1 MSLLSIQLYTNTSS
15 TTILLCVITILILL
29 VCSALIS
36 ASEVAFF
43 SMGPLEKEALKNEE
57 GKQAEAARKL
67 IKKPQDLLATILI
80 ANNFVNVGVVIISSY
95 LLDAVFGQSTGNELL
110 RFIVDVF
117 LITIIILLVGE
128 VIPKVYATKNGL
140 TIAKFMAPIL
150 SFIANLP
157 PFSWLKLFLVNGT
170 SLIHKYAKKRGVKIS
185 SDELEQIL
193 ALTKE
198 ETTNEEEHKLLEGII
213 KFGNTDVKQIMRPR
227 MEVISIDETT
237 NFKEVLQIILEAGY
251 SRIPVFKVT
260 FDNVVSILY
269 IKDLLPHLE
278 KKEDFDWVA
287 LTRKPFFVPENKKLD
302 DLLKEFQEKKMHMAI
317 VVDEYGGSSGLVTL
331 EDVLEEIVG
340 DITDEFDEKEI
351 NYTKISETIYQ
362 FEGRTALVDFYKVV
376 DIDGKDFEANKGEA
390 DTLAGFMVEKAGRI
404 LRNKEQLL
412 FENVKMVV
420 ETADKKRIKTIRVE
434 LIEQINDTNNQEN

>member
-150 SFIANLP
+150 TF
-157 PFSWLKLFLVNGT
+157 FLV
-170 SLIHKYAKKRGVKIS
+170 KI
-185 SDELEQIL
+185 I
-193 ALTKE
+193 
-198 ETTNEEEHKLLEGII
+198 
-213 KFGNTDVKQIMRPR
+213 FG
-227 MEVISIDETT
+227 
-237 NFKEVLQIILEAGY
+237 
-251 SRIPVFKVT
+251 
-260 FDNVVSILY
+260 
-269 IKDLLPHLE
+269 
-278 KKEDFDWVA
+278 
-287 LTRKPFFVPENKKLD
+287 
-302 DLLKEFQEKKMHMAI
+302 
-317 VVDEYGGSSGLVTL
+317 
-331 EDVLEEIVG
+331 
-340 DITDEFDEKEI
+340 
-351 NYTKISETIYQ
+351 
-362 FEGRTALVDFYKVV
+362 
-376 DIDGKDFEANKGEA
+376 
-390 DTLAGFMVEKAGRI
+390 
-404 LRNKEQLL
+404 
-412 FENVKMVV
+412 
-420 ETADKKRIKTIRVE
+420 
-434 LIEQINDTNNQEN
+434 